1 MPDLY
6 DYLVIGSGPAGHAA
20 AIRASQLGLRTAMVE
35 RDERMLGGVCLNEG
49 CIPAKSLYHS
59 GSIFDTVRSGGAL
72 CGLHTSVGR
81 ADMAEFVRRSSEAV
95 AQLRK
100 GLTFLL
106 KKNNVDVI
114 NGHARFLDGGTAR
127 VVSDNG
133 AHTDIKAS
141 KSLIASGSAPRSLP
155 SAPFDGRVILS
166 STQAIRMGTVP
177 RSLLIVGG
185 GAIGAEFASFFDLI
199 GSDVTVVEMED
210 RILPSEDREVSR
222 RLQTIFRQKGI
233 TVLTS
238 SRTGCVSV
246 NAEGAA
252 VEIEG
257 AGDKDVRNFDAVIVS
272 IGRVPSTADL
282 GLENTGVNTDEAGF
296 IEVDARLTTGAGN
309 IYAAGDVL
317 RTPMLAHVASAEGE
331 LAAEAAAGAD
341 PRTIDYGSVPNA
353 VYTGIEVASIG
364 MTEDAAA
371 EAGLETAVGKQ
382 FFKANGRAV
391 ASAMT
396 EGFIKVVAD
405 RNTRK
410 LLGAHIIGHAATEL
424 IHEFT
429 LAKRAGLSVDDIG
442 NTVHAHPTLS
452 ESAMDA
458 CRSVFGRSL
467 HG

>member
-1 MPDLY
+1 
-6 DYLVIGSGPAGHAA
+6 
-20 AIRASQLGLRTAMVE
+20 
-35 RDERMLGGVCLNEG
+35 
-49 CIPAKSLYHS
+49 
-59 GSIFDTVRSGGAL
+59 
-72 CGLHTSVGR
+72 
-81 ADMAEFVRRSSEAV
+81 
-95 AQLRK
+95 
-100 GLTFLL
+100 
-106 KKNNVDVI
+106 
-114 NGHARFLDGGTAR
+114 
-127 VVSDNG
+127 
-133 AHTDIKAS
+133 
-141 KSLIASGSAPRSLP
+141 
-155 SAPFDGRVILS
+155 
-166 STQAIRMGTVP
+166 
-177 RSLLIVGG
+177 
-185 GAIGAEFASFFDLI
+185 
-199 GSDVTVVEMED
+199 MED

-353 VYTGIEVASIG
+353 VYTGIEVASVG